1 MKDPNLSELVRTCI
15 RCWLYLVPQ
24 AFLGIHLFD
33 MFMRRKNSIKPLM
46 IWQLLRV
53 FLIGGISDIIL
64 RGYYGDENWW
74 GILMMFCSVVIM
86 IANTVLIYYTFEGS
100 LPKVVLGAML
110 ADIVTSM
117 IHYPSICIVDLLSG
131 RPLYILK
138 CPVEP
143 WDLLIPVLE
152 YLFYRLEKK
161 TILHVLRRY
170 RDFEARYLK
179 IIWVFV
185 YFLPVLYYV
194 PNGLT
199 DIQVMFLDD
208 ILVILIMVFSIL
220 SIVQR
225 QRRVMKDYKFL
236 SEQQKMAEY
245 HYQVLTEQI
254 PRMEQ
259 YQQTISEQME
269 KIMAGTA
276 QISGETLK
284 QYADSLKA
292 ISHQVRQ
299 GIYCK
304 DRMTDAVLCAWKS
317 NLEKK
322 KIELH
327 YEIEGYDRGE
337 IEEQDLAKIL
347 IGILNWGENLVKRE
361 EYREIRLK
369 ITGVKNQLI
378 LECLTSSGRQN
389 PMSRKLFR
397 GLVKKYNG
405 KMQEKKEKAGK
416 FGLTVILS
424 RYVSL

>member
-117 IHYPSICIVDLLSG
+117 IHYPAICIVDLLAG

-185 YFLPVLYYV
+185 YFLPVLY
-194 PNGLT
+194 LS
-199 DIQVMFLDD
+199 
-208 ILVILIMVFSIL
+208 LIHI
-220 SIVQR
+220 
-225 QRRVMKDYKFL
+225 
-236 SEQQKMAEY
+236 
-245 HYQVLTEQI
+245 
-254 PRMEQ
+254 
-259 YQQTISEQME
+259 
-269 KIMAGTA
+269 
-276 QISGETLK
+276 
-284 QYADSLKA
+284 
-292 ISHQVRQ
+292 
-299 GIYCK
+299 
-304 DRMTDAVLCAWKS
+304 
-317 NLEKK
+317 
-322 KIELH
+322 
-327 YEIEGYDRGE
+327 
-337 IEEQDLAKIL
+337 
-347 IGILNWGENLVKRE
+347 
-361 EYREIRLK
+361 
-369 ITGVKNQLI
+369 
-378 LECLTSSGRQN
+378 
-389 PMSRKLFR
+389 
-397 GLVKKYNG
+397 
-405 KMQEKKEKAGK
+405 
-416 FGLTVILS
+416 
-424 RYVSL
+424 